1 MTPRARFL
9 AAVLGDAGAAAL
21 APLAKAAPALEAFV
35 LPRAAVA
42 WLEHVVSHDGTVPGT
57 AHRLTLVKTAR
68 GFSGCIDLQGTPYA
82 FADAPAAHVTAAL
95 AVALGAAP
103 GRPDL
108 RDVELARLGKT
119 VDALVKA
126 RRGRASG
133 DAHGTGVHAKPI
145 APEPPAAPTPTAPE
159 APGAKARKKPKLP
172 KAPRQTTEVRVT
184 KAEATALC
192 ATCRTRHRLEGATW
206 RPCYCLAGLTKAEAR
221 VAGDVVTLVLGPD
234 WDPDATATLLEAVG
248 RR

>member
-9 AAVLGDAGAAAL
+9 AAVLGARGAAAL
-21 APLAKAAPALEAFV
+21 APVVKAEPALEAFL

-42 WLEHVVSHDGTVPGT
+42 WLGTVTEHDGTIPGT
-57 AHRLTLVKTAR
+57 ATRLVLRKTAR
-68 GFSGCIDLQGTPYA
+68 GLSGVVDLGQPYA
-82 FADAPAAHVTAAL
+82 FVDAPVHHVTAAL
-95 AVALGAAP
+95 TVALGAAP

-126 RRGRASG
+126 GGKARGAE
-133 DAHGTGVHAKPI
+133 HGTGVHAKPI

-159 APGAKARKKPKLP
+159 APGAKPRKKPKLP
-172 KAPRQTTEVRVT
+172 RPPKTTEVKLTRT
-184 KAEATALC
+184 EATALC
-192 ATCRTRHRLEGATW
+192 LTCRTRHRLEGTAW
-206 RPCYCLAGLTKAEAR
+206 RPCHCLAGLSKAEAR
-221 VAGDVVTLVLGPD
+221 VAGDAVVLVLGQD
-234 WDPDATATLLEAVG
+234 WDRDATITLLDVVG